1 LFSSNFLLLLSGS
14 PAILYQ
20 LGPVGFVTPLLNGF
34 TFFGGMVWGY
44 TFIIYNQQ
52 HSPMHNFFFITSF
65 LFGSTRFVLQAVI
78 CK

>member
-20 LGPVGFVTPLLNGF
+20 LGPVGFVTPLFNGF
-34 TFFGGMVWGY
+34 TLFRRNVQGCAFMVMVK
-44 TFIIYNQQ
+44 TL
-52 HSPMHNFFFITSF
+52 PMHAFFFITSF
-65 LFGSTRFVLQAVI
+65 LFDSTRLVLQAVI